1 MAESIQ
7 LIDFPAT
14 RPAVGVAGFAAG
26 GASLWVDDAFAAVLP
41 VAPGERL
48 GPWLA
53 RLPAGPGEG
62 IAVGRLLCQE
72 GQWRI
77 DPAFEPQRPRH

>member
-1 MAESIQ
+1 VPVSGALAPIPFRIEEGAQ
-7 LIDFPAT
+7 VRLLEEP
-14 RPAVGVAGFAAG
+14 G
-26 GASLWVDDAFAAVLP
+26 GA
-41 VAPGERL
+41 E
-48 GPWLA
+48 
-53 RLPAGPGEG
+53 GPGEG